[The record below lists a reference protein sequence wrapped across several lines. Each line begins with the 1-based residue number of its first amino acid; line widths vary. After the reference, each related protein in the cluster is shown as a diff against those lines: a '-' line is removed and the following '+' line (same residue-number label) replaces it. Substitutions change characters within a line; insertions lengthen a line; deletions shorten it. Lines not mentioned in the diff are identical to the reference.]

1 MKTGNPQ
8 DPGIRFLSDIS
19 FQIRPIKLIII
30 HFHLYPIQQILIFP
44 DILGRRTRIKNEE
57 YKKIKLILYATRML
71 KNLKK
76 ILCLCFI
83 LTSKLKNDA

>member
-1 MKTGNPQ
+1 MKN
-8 DPGIRFLSDIS
+8 I
-19 FQIRPIKLIII
+19 
-30 HFHLYPIQQILIFP
+30 
-44 DILGRRTRIKNEE
+44 
-57 YKKIKLILYATRML
+57 KKIKLILYATRML